1 MVRDTAKVDNGPK
14 LTFGSSLQAVVA
26 GFGVFAATRTS
37 GGFAVDYWV
46 LRNAGEDRDGAG
58 ARGRARG
65 AHEYAR

>member
-37 GGFAVDYWV
+37 G
-46 LRNAGEDRDGAG
+46 
-58 ARGRARG
+58 ARGLAW
-65 AHEYAR
+65 AAS